1 MNHSCMEI
9 PDGALSDMV
18 LKSVTAGRV
27 TEFKSTLRHP
37 LPPVETMGALFLDTT
52 DTRPKEKK

>member
-1 MNHSCMEI
+1 MEI
-9 PDGALSDMV
+9 PDGALSHMG
-18 LKSVTAGRV
+18 LKSVTAGGV